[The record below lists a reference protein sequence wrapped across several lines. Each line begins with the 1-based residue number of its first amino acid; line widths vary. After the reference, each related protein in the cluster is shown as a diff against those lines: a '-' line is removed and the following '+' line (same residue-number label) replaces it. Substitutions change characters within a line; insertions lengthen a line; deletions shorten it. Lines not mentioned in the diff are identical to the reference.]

1 MGAVGIITTLYTS
14 VNERVFEIGTLKAI
28 GASKSLILSLFLME
42 AVIIGI
48 IGSTLGVTTGIGGA
62 YAMSS
67 FTRGVGPGGGGGG
80 APSGGT
86 NAPPQP
92 HITPVFR
99 TTDLLSV
106 WMLSFIIST
115 IAGLYPAWK
124 ASRLSHMSALRTR

>member
-1 MGAVGIITTLYTS
+1 
-14 VNERVFEIGTLKAI
+14 
-28 GASKSLILSLFLME
+28 ME

-48 IGSTLGVTTGIGGA
+48 AGSTLGVALGIGGA

-86 NAPPQP
+86 NTPPQP

-106 WMLSFIIST
+106 WILSFIISA

-124 ASRLSHMSALRTR
+124 ASRLSPMSALRTR